1 MKKRIHQKR
10 PLAHLLAL
18 TLVLLVFITPALAAY
33 SKTISVYTGI
43 SIYLDDKKLEPKDAN
58 GNPVEVFVY
67 NGTTYLPVR
76 AISNALEIP
85 IQWDGKTSSVYI
97 GKHTGDNPATYLGE
111 MDYLSKRNIS
121 IEEELTDNLGDTHQY
136 CISCGPVAAGNP
148 TIKYILNG
156 QYRQLTGTM
165 FLDYSHRDTRE
176 STTYK
181 IYADGEKIWSGK
193 ITAGVQPVD
202 FTLDITGVL
211 ELTIEG
217 NCGNGHLGD
226 LGLWT

>member
-1 MKKRIHQKR
+1 MIAYMVKFIEKVEKTMKKRIHQKR

-43 SIYLDDKKLEPKDAN
+43 NIYLDDKKLEPKDAN

-97 GKHTGDNPATYLGE
+97 GKHTGDKPATYLGE

-136 CISCGPVAAGNP
+136 CICFATKWG
-148 TIKYILNG
+148 
-156 QYRQLTGTM
+156 TGISM
-165 FLDYSHRDTRE
+165 
-176 STTYK
+176 
-181 IYADGEKIWSGK
+181 
-193 ITAGVQPVD
+193 
-202 FTLDITGVL
+202 
-211 ELTIEG
+211 
-217 NCGNGHLGD
+217 
-226 LGLWT
+226 